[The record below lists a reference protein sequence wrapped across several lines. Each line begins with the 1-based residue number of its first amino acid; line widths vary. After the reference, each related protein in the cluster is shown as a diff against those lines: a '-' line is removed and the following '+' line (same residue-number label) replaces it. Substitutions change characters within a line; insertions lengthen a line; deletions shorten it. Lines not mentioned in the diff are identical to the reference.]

1 MLGRI
6 EGAAA
11 PQAAPGA
18 DRREE
23 DTVNPHTTRR
33 AMAGLA
39 IGGVFA
45 MGGLGGLARRAAGAA
60 GPTPAHAAHEAAAV
74 ARSNAPGAV
83 RERMRELWED
93 HVAWTRLYIVSAAAD
108 LPDLELT
115 AGRLLRNQADIGD
128 ALRPFYGD
136 AAADDLTT
144 LLQEHIT
151 GAAALLGAT
160 KVGDQAASETA
171 SAAWYANADAVAA
184 FLSAANP
191 DAWPRADL
199 QAEMRMHLDLTL
211 DEATARL
218 NGDFAADIAAYD
230 VVRAHILAF
239 ADRLSGG
246 IVAQFPERFA

>member
-1 MLGRI
+1 MK
-6 EGAAA
+6 
-11 PQAAPGA
+11 
-18 DRREE
+18 
-23 DTVNPHTTRR
+23 PHTTRR

-45 MGGLGGLARRAAGAA
+45 MGGLNGLARRAAGSALAPPHATHGA
-60 GPTPAHAAHEAAAV
+60 GATASLSAGA
-74 ARSNAPGAV
+74 AV
-83 RERMRELWED
+83 REQMRALWED
-93 HVAWTRLYIVSAAAD
+93 HVVWTRLYIISAAAD

-136 AAADDLTT
+136 AAAADLTT

-151 GAAALLGAT
+151 GAAALLTAAKT
-160 KVGDQAASETA
+160 GDQTAIDAA
-171 SAAWYANADAVAA
+171 SAAWYANADAIAA

-191 DAWPRADL
+191 DRWPRADL
-199 QAEMRMHLDLTL
+199 QTEMRMHLDLTL
-211 DEATARL
+211 DEAAARL
-218 NGDFAADIAAYD
+218 AGDFAADIAAYD

-246 IVAQFPERFA
+246 IVAQFPDRFA